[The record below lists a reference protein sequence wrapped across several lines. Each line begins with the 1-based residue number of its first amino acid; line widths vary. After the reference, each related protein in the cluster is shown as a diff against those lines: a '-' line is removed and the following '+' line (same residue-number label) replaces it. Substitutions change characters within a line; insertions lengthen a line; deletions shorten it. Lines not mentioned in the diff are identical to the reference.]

1 MNLVTLSQNA
11 VASGFKILGSLL
23 TDLILLSAA
32 TPTYDDSTGTNTITY
47 TETTLH
53 GIRTSYDL
61 NEISN
66 SGGSIIVTDVKFL
79 LQGRDVVGD
88 IDTQWQVKLGTDIY
102 KIIPPITK
110 NITNSTLILQLRR
123 I

>member
-1 MNLVTLSQNA
+1 MNLTTLSQNA
-11 VASGFKILGSLL
+11 VSSGFKILGSLL
-23 TDLILLSAA
+23 RDLTLRSAG
-32 TPTYDDSTGTNTITY
+32 TPTYDNSTGTNTITY
-47 TETTLH
+47 TETTLK

-79 LQGRDVVGD
+79 LQGKEVVGD
-88 IDTQWQVKLGTDIY
+88 IDTTWQAKLDNDIY

-110 NITNSTLILQLRR
+110 NITNSTIILQLRR